1 MLKESRSEA
10 RNTCCSLMAPL
21 RAAPLL
27 HFRKPLVCTRLISED
42 AVTPWRPNRCIWL
55 GRKCETAA
63 WRNADRENVEYISS
77 KSNHAL
83 LVLQTELSSS
93 RCKETEK
100 RLMVFVPTKWG
111 KNGRTLSQTKRFE
124 IFVFSQNTEL
134 LCAVGKTFIVFST
147 HRIKCLCQEA
157 AVPSLCMLSFHVSS
171 NKVSSTWHNGW
182 ISGLVPLSHFE
193 LINAFRGPTVFF
205 CRSFLNNCM
214 GWFGRGCALYETG
227 ERLLRLSGEKKTP
240 KTNVLLKKW
249 TSVFVTSPRKWH
261 ILNVAM

>member
-124 IFVFSQNTEL
+124 IFVFSQNT
-134 LCAVGKTFIVFST
+134 A
-147 HRIKCLCQEA
+147 
-157 AVPSLCMLSFHVSS
+157 SLCSGKDFYSVFYPQDKVFVPRSSSPVTVYVEFPCIIEQGKLNLTQWVNFRISAFKSLWAHKCIQGSHCFLLSQLSQQLHGMIWKRVC
-171 NKVSSTWHNGW
+171 
-182 ISGLVPLSHFE
+182 PLWDRRETPSAVRWE
-193 LINAFRGPTVFF
+193 KNTEDQ
-205 CRSFLNNCM
+205 CSF
-214 GWFGRGCALYETG
+214 
-227 ERLLRLSGEKKTP
+227 
-240 KTNVLLKKW
+240 KKW